1 MSPRIIVLASG
12 TGSLFRSL
20 LGSQVSDYI
29 AALITDVPNCGAV
42 GIAQEAGIPVISVP
56 LTEYSSRVEWDHALL
71 DRVNELEPDLLVTA
85 GFMRILSETFVESY
99 PNRIVNS
106 HPALLPLFPGAHAV
120 RDALAANVTTTG
132 CTIHFVDAGVDT
144 GPIIAQQSIEVQPGE
159 SEEHLHE
166 RIKVVERELLPRTI
180 SKVTCRNGKV
190 WVRNS

>member
-12 TGSLFRSL
+12 TGSLLRSL

-29 AALITDVPNCGAV
+29 VALITDVPNCGAV
-42 GIAQEAGIPVISVP
+42 GIAQEAGIPVVSVP
-56 LTEYSSRVEWDHALL
+56 LTEYSSRVEWDQALL

-180 SKVTCRNGKV
+180 NTVLADRGLIGDL
-190 WVRNS
+190 

>member
-29 AALITDVPNCGAV
+29 VALITDVPNCGAV

-56 LTEYSSRVEWDHALL
+56 LTEYSSRVEWDQALL

-180 SKVTCRNGKV
+180 NTVLADRGLIGDL
-190 WVRNS
+190 

>member
-12 TGSLFRSL
+12 TGSLLRSL

-29 AALITDVPNCGAV
+29 VALITDVPNCGAV

-180 SKVTCRNGKV
+180 NTVLADRGLIGDL
-190 WVRNS
+190 

>member
-1 MSPRIIVLASG
+1 MSPRVIVLASG

-132 CTIHFVDAGVDT
+132 CTVHFVDAGVDT
-144 GPIIAQQSIEVQPGE
+144 GPIIAQQSIEVHPGE

-180 SKVTCRNGKV
+180 SRVLADRGLIGDL
-190 WVRNS
+190 S

>member
-1 MSPRIIVLASG
+1 MSPRVIVLASG

-56 LTEYSSRVEWDHALL
+56 LTEYSSRVEWDQALL

-180 SKVTCRNGKV
+180 NTVLADRGLIGDLS
-190 WVRNS
+190 

>member
-1 MSPRIIVLASG
+1 MSPRVIVLASG

-29 AALITDVPNCGAV
+29 VALITDVPNCGAV
-42 GIAQEAGIPVISVP
+42 GIAQEAGIPVVSVP
-56 LTEYSSRVEWDHALL
+56 LTEYSARVEWDQALL

-120 RDALAANVTTTG
+120 RDSLAANVTTTG
-132 CTIHFVDAGVDT
+132 CTVHFVDAGVDT

-180 SKVTCRNGKV
+180 SRVLADRGLIGDL
-190 WVRNS
+190 S

>member
-180 SKVTCRNGKV
+180 NTVLADRGLIGDL
-190 WVRNS
+190 

>member
-12 TGSLFRSL
+12 TGSLLRSL

-29 AALITDVPNCGAV
+29 VALITDVPNCGAV

-56 LTEYSSRVEWDHALL
+56 LTEYSSRVEWDQALL

-144 GPIIAQQSIEVQPGE
+144 GPIVAQQSIEVQPGE

-180 SKVTCRNGKV
+180 NTVLADRGLIGDL
-190 WVRNS
+190 

>member
-12 TGSLFRSL
+12 TGSLFHSL

-29 AALITDVPNCGAV
+29 VALITDVPNCGAV
-42 GIAQEAGIPVISVP
+42 GIAQEADIPAISVP
-56 LTEYSSRVEWDHALL
+56 LTEYSSRVEWDQALL

-85 GFMRILSETFVESY
+85 GFMRILSETFVASY

-120 RDALAANVTTTG
+120 RDALSANVTTTG

-144 GPIIAQQSIEVQPGE
+144 GPIIAQESIEVQPGE

-180 SKVTCRNGKV
+180 NTVLADRGLIGDLS
-190 WVRNS
+190 

>member
-20 LGSQVSDYI
+20 LGSQVSDCI

-56 LTEYSSRVEWDHALL
+56 LTEYSSRVEWDQALL

-180 SKVTCRNGKV
+180 SRVLADRGLIGDL
-190 WVRNS
+190 S

>member
-1 MSPRIIVLASG
+1 MSPRITVLASG

-56 LTEYSSRVEWDHALL
+56 LTEYSSRVEWDQALL

-180 SKVTCRNGKV
+180 NTVLADRGLIGDLS
-190 WVRNS
+190 

>member
-1 MSPRIIVLASG
+1 MSPRVIVLASG

-180 SKVTCRNGKV
+180 NTVLADRGLIGDL
-190 WVRNS
+190 

>member
-1 MSPRIIVLASG
+1 MSPRITVLASG

-20 LGSQVSDYI
+20 LGSHVSDYI
-29 AALITDVPNCGAV
+29 VALITDVPNCGAV

-56 LTEYSSRVEWDHALL
+56 LTEYSSRVEWDQALL

-180 SKVTCRNGKV
+180 NTVLADRGLIGDL
-190 WVRNS
+190 